1 MTVGELLMTVV
12 AIVIVVTGGVWL
24 YAWWQARNDSR
35 GGGPRNGE
43 WPP

>member
-1 MTVGELLMTVV
+1 MTVGEFVMTLAAIVVVV
-12 AIVIVVTGGVWL
+12 AGGVWL
-24 YAWWQARNDSR
+24 YAWWTARNETR